1 MMTDDGSRARDGGDD
16 DRARDGAT
24 GGRKT
29 YEGGNAAAMQKPA
42 TVKMLKK
49 AVDSKQA
56 PEDEFKL
63 NGEAI
68 LNVTV
73 VGKVIEASRKA
84 AYIMYK
90 VDDGTG
96 VCDVKVWSESD
107 SVEELAAVGA
117 YVRVYGS
124 LKTFSNEVMISGHS
138 EHAVRTIT
146 DFNEIT
152 FHMLEVVYSSGFAAK
167 KATMGGEVPTSA
179 YTVPTAQ
186 NTAVTGD
193 QASADISTAIIGV
206 LRAGSNGEEG
216 MHIDKIAEA
225 LNGRFTRDAVEQA
238 IQDMAND
245 GTAFNTSDDFHFALV
260 D

>member
-146 DFNEIT
+146 DFKCLI
-152 FHMLEVVYSSGFAAK
+152 SSH
-167 KATMGGEVPTSA
+167 T
-179 YTVPTAQ
+179 
-186 NTAVTGD
+186 
-193 QASADISTAIIGV
+193 
-206 LRAGSNGEEG
+206 
-216 MHIDKIAEA
+216 
-225 LNGRFTRDAVEQA
+225 
-238 IQDMAND
+238 
-245 GTAFNTSDDFHFALV
+245 
-260 D
+260 

>member
-1 MMTDDGSRARDGGDD
+1 
-16 DRARDGAT
+16 
-24 GGRKT
+24 
-29 YEGGNAAAMQKPA
+29 
-42 TVKMLKK
+42 
-49 AVDSKQA
+49 
-56 PEDEFKL
+56 
-63 NGEAI
+63 
-68 LNVTV
+68 
-73 VGKVIEASRKA
+73 
-84 AYIMYK
+84 
-90 VDDGTG
+90 
-96 VCDVKVWSESD
+96 
-107 SVEELAAVGA
+107 
-117 YVRVYGS
+117 
-124 LKTFSNEVMISGHS
+124 
-138 EHAVRTIT
+138 
-146 DFNEIT
+146 
-152 FHMLEVVYSSGFAAK
+152 
-167 KATMGGEVPTSA
+167 MGGEVPTSA

>member
-1 MMTDDGSRARDGGDD
+1 MGGQ
-16 DRARDGAT
+16 
-24 GGRKT
+24 KT
-29 YEGGNAAAMQKPA
+29 YEGGNAAAMQKPV

-56 PEDEFKL
+56 PEDEYKL

-68 LNVTV
+68 LNVTI
-73 VGKVIEASRKA
+73 VGKVIEASKKSS
-84 AYIMYK
+84 YIMYK

-107 SVEELAAVGA
+107 STDELAAVGA
-117 YVRVYGS
+117 YVRVYGG
-124 LKTFSNEVMISGHS
+124 LKSISNETMISGHS

-146 DFNEIT
+146 DFNEVT

-167 KATMGGEVPTSA
+167 KTTMGGEVPANA
-179 YTVPTAQ
+179 YTVPAAQ

-193 QASADISTAIIGV
+193 QDSADISTAIIGV
-206 LRAGSNGEEG
+206 LRAGSFGEQG
-216 MHIDKIAEA
+216 MHIDKITEE

-238 IQDMAND
+238 VNDMAN
-245 GTAFNTSDDFHFALV
+245 GGSVFTTTDDFHFALV
-260 D
+260 